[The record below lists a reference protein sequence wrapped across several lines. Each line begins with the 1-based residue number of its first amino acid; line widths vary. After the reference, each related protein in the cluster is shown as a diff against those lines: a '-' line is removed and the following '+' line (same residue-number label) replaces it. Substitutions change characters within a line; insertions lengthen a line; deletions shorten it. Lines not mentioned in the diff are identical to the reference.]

1 MHYKIESKMITTL
14 KNKLFVKR
22 NMAKNKKM
30 NISRFKSSYKIFCS
44 VVVLTTCQSQWR
56 CSYLQRAYATPTN
69 YSEVS
74 IKRTHSIKRT
84 VCLDFQKSLLN
95 VPYDLNLMKFIA
107 KRTVSIKR
115 TVCKFYQLILF
126 KIIFQA
132 QCLVVINL

>member
-1 MHYKIESKMITTL
+1 
-14 KNKLFVKR
+14 
-22 NMAKNKKM
+22 MA
-30 NISRFKSSYKIFCS
+30 I
-44 VVVLTTCQSQWR
+44 
-56 CSYLQRAYATPTN
+56 

-115 TVCKFYQLILF
+115 TVCKFYQHILF
-126 KIIFQA
+126 KITIHSQF
-132 QCLVVINL
+132 LVVINLY